1 MDDEVGPFLF
11 VRKMETGY
19 FCRPLSEQPA
29 EIELHLRPTE
39 YSEHNPVKAEIFSE
53 FYTPPAMH
61 RTLKIR
67 EQALTNYRPHAVCTV
82 QTFKNQ
88 FTGPMMYFFI
98 AYYHLMGWR
107 SVVSQNV
114 VN

>member
-11 VRKMETGY
+11 ARKMETGY

-39 YSEHNPVKAEIFSE
+39 YSENNPVKAEIFSE
-53 FYTPPAMH
+53 FYTPPAM
-61 RTLKIR
+61 RRSLKIR
-67 EQALTNYRPHAVCTV
+67 EQTLSNYRPHAVCTV

-98 AYYHLMGWR
+98 AYYQLMGWK
-107 SVVSQNV
+107 
-114 VN
+114 